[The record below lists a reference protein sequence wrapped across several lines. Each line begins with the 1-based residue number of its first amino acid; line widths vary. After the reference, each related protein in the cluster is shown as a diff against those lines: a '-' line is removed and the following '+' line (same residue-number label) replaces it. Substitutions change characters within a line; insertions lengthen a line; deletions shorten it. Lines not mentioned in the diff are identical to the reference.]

1 MRYFSFLE
9 SKNIGRIHEAPL
21 EILSEV
27 GLMVRNKK
35 ARARIGHIVNELTYS
50 LFRRGPKG
58 GGLPRRLG

>member
-9 SKNIGRIHEAPL
+9 PKNNDRIHEAPL

-27 GLMVRNKK
+27 GLLVCNKK
-35 ARARIGHIVNELTYS
+35 ARAHIGHIINELMYS
-50 LFRRGPKG
+50 LFRRCPKG